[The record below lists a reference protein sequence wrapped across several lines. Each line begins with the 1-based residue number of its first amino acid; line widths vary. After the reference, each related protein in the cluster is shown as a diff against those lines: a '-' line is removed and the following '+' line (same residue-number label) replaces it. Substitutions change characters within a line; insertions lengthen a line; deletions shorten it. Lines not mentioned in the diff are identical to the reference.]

1 MMEQMMAT
9 LGFGF
14 LFLMI
19 FLIVLYVIE
28 KVDFRK
34 LLERIRKRSW
44 E

>member
-1 MMEQMMAT
+1 MEQMMAT

-14 LFLMI
+14 LFLII

-28 KVDFRK
+28 KVDFRR